1 MTMPDHRD
9 RVTSMVAAA
18 KERHDTTRQRAV
30 DALRHLDAAGETVNF
45 VAVARAAGVS
55 RAWLYR
61 DPPLRAEIDRF
72 RSAQRPRRPRPVPPR
87 AERASEESLRALRA
101 SLQAE
106 LKALRE
112 ENRRLR
118 DALARKLGGQRAD
131 DRGGRQ

>member
-9 RVTSMVAAA
+9 RVTSMVTAA
-18 KERHDTTRQRAV
+18 KERHDTTRRRAV
-30 DALRHLDAAGETVNF
+30 DALRHLDAVGEAVSF
-45 VAVARAAGVS
+45 AAVARAAGVS

-72 RSAQRPRRPRPVPPR
+72 RSEQGPRRPRLVPPR
-87 AERASEESLRALRA
+87 AERASEESLRALRS

-106 LKALRE
+106 LNALRE